1 SGRRQRLFHTGQAGS
16 GLTEAMIGQLRRLFA
31 QIATPASPFENAVPA
46 RVNFARPMLVAE
58 VAYTEVTEAGTL
70 RQPSI
75 KGLRTDV
82 IAGDVTWDDEI
93 AAGFT
98 DRP

>member
-1 SGRRQRLFHTGQAGS
+1 MIRQLS
-16 GLTEAMIGQLRRLFA
+16 RLFA
-31 QIATPASPFENAVPA
+31 QIARPEAPF
-46 RVNFARPMLVAE
+46 VNPPKLALHWVQPLLVVE

-82 IAGDVTWDDEI
+82 VAGDVAWDDEI
-93 AAGFT
+93 A
-98 DRP
+98 DRFAASGT